1 MVFPVPRMDQ
11 HCLPSPDIPTWQ
23 IKNPEHSD
31 NWMITKFLPVHQQWK
46 YWKESTARP
55 GTRQRYTKGSIY
67 GHRRSTYGRTV
78 KTERFLT
85 RKHTGTEEDEDG
97 HAFNRWEF
105 PFDEP
110 FINSGNI
117 TIITVLKKVKQVRIS
132 ATYEH
137 AGKNTKYPF
146 CS

>member
-1 MVFPVPRMDQ
+1 M
-11 HCLPSPDIPTWQ
+11 
-23 IKNPEHSD
+23 
-31 NWMITKFLPVHQQWK
+31 
-46 YWKESTARP
+46 
-55 GTRQRYTKGSIY
+55 
-67 GHRRSTYGRTV
+67 
-78 KTERFLT
+78 KTERGFSQGDTLEQT
-85 RKHTGTEEDEDG
+85 RMRIVMLATQ
-97 HAFNRWEF
+97 EF

-117 TIITVLKKVKQVRIS
+117 TILTVLKKVKQVTTS